1 MPVRFLTIEQQ
12 QSYGCYRGIPSNIQL
27 DRYFHLDD
35 ADRRLANARRGD
47 HNRLGFSVQLA
58 TVRFLGTFLANPI
71 EVPPNVVDYLA
82 QQLDISDVNSL
93 PLYVERSPTHRE
105 HAGLIQRHYGYQ
117 DFSVQPEHWRFIRWL
132 YARAWVG
139 TEGPSVLFDIA
150 TAQLLEQKI
159 LLPGVSVLERLV
171 ATVRERVAQRVWKLL
186 SRLPNAEQCQRLD
199 AILKVDE
206 DVRQT
211 VLDQLRRS
219 PTRHSAPA
227 LVAALHRLKRIR
239 AIGVSDLVLPN
250 VPPSRLKVL
259 SRAAFTSRAQTIQ
272 RMPTARRIATL
283 LAFVHDVEATAQ
295 DDALTVLELLTKEL
309 LSKSASQGKKE
320 RLRTLKDLDAAALTL
335 SVACAILIAPAQ
347 EDAEQIREAI
357 FAQVSSVQLAAAVEQ
372 VESIARPPDDQYY
385 PEILSRW
392 RTVRLFLP
400 TLLNTIDF
408 QATQAGEP
416 VLAAITFLKSI
427 EGKRKPD
434 MTPAP
439 LEIIS
444 KGWLRWVCPT
454 EGEIDRRAYT
464 FCVLEQLM
472 NGLRCRDLYG
482 SPSVQWSNP
491 QEKLFQG
498 REWVTVR
505 SQVCRT
511 LNLASQPDEK
521 LMQLKQQLND
531 AYHRTAQN
539 LPTNDAVQIVEDKKG
554 RPSLT
559 ISPLEKLEES
569 EYLRSLRA
577 QVTALLPR
585 VDLPEV
591 LLEIHERTG
600 FLNAFTHAHEEGARA
615 DNVTTSLCAVL
626 VAMACNIGIRPL
638 QRKDTPALTKH
649 RLAWIKQ
656 HYIRAETLVE
666 SNACLVNA
674 QKAVPIVQSWGGG
687 EVASADGLRFVVPVK
702 TLNAGPNR
710 KYFSTGRGITYYNFV
725 SDLFAGFHGLVVT
738 GTLRDSLVVLVGLLE
753 QRTGLRPR
761 ELMTDTAGYS
771 DIVFGLFWLLGYQFS
786 PRLADTGSARFWRL
800 DPKADYGVLDGI
812 ARQKVKVH
820 LIEDLWDDMLRVA
833 GSLKLGK
840 VSALEIMRVL
850 QKGGKPSTLGKAI
863 GELGRV
869 AKTLYLLNYIDDEA
883 YRRRILTQLNRG
895 EGRHSLA
902 RASCHGNKGEIRQRY
917 REGQE
922 DQLNALGLVTNAVI
936 LWNTL
941 YMDRA
946 IDHLL
951 ARGLEVDPEDVARLS
966 PLGHIHINMLG
977 RYSFELAEALR
988 EGGFRPLRN
997 PDDPNEPFY

>member
-1 MPVRFLTIEQQ
+1 MR
-12 QSYGCYRGIPSNIQL
+12 
-27 DRYFHLDD
+27 
-35 ADRRLANARRGD
+35 ARRGD
-47 HNRLGFSVQLA
+47 HNRLGFAVQLG
-58 TVRFLGTFLANPI
+58 TVRFLGTFLVNPI
-71 EVPPNVVDYLA
+71 EVPPNVIDYLA
-82 QQLDISDVNSL
+82 QQLKIADTSSL
-93 PLYVERSPTHRE
+93 PAYLEREETRWG
-105 HAGLIQRHYGYQ
+105 HADLIQRHYGYQ
-117 DFSVQPEHWRFIRWL
+117 DFSAQPAHWRFLRWL

-150 TAQLLEQKI
+150 TTQLLEQKI

-171 ATVRERVAQRVWKLL
+171 AAVRERVSQRVWKVL
-186 SRLPNAEQCQRLD
+186 SRLPTAEQCQRLD

-206 DVRQT
+206 DARQT

-219 PTRHSAPA
+219 PTRHSAPV

-239 AIGVSDLVLPN
+239 DIGVSHLVMPN

-272 RMPTARRIATL
+272 RMPRARRTATL
-283 LAFVHDVEATAQ
+283 LAFVRDVEATAQ

-309 LSKSASQGKKE
+309 LSKSANQGKKE
-320 RLRTLKDLDAAALTL
+320 RLRTLKDLDAAALKL
-335 SVACAILIAPAQ
+335 STACAILLAP
-347 EDAEQIREAI
+347 EQAATQLRETI
-357 FAQVSSVQLAAAVEQ
+357 FAQVPQAQLAAAVEQ
-372 VESIARPPDDQYY
+372 VEAIARPPDDQYY

-408 QATQAGEP
+408 QATQAGQDI
-416 VLAAITFLKSI
+416 LAALTFLKSI
-427 EGKRKPD
+427 EGKRKPV
-434 MTPAP
+434 MTEAPLSIVTKGWWRWVSPAP
-439 LEIIS
+439 
-444 KGWLRWVCPT
+444 
-454 EGEIDRRAYT
+454 GEVDRRAYT

-472 NGLRCRDLYG
+472 NGLRCRDLYV

-491 QEKLFQG
+491 QEKLIQG
-498 REWVTVR
+498 REWVAVR

-511 LNLASQPDEK
+511 LNLAPQPDEK
-521 LMQLKQQLND
+521 LTQLKQQLND

-539 LPTNDAVQIVEDKKG
+539 LPNNDAVQIVEEENR
-554 RPSLT
+554 RPTLT

-569 EYLRSLRA
+569 ENLRSLKQ

-591 LLEIHERTG
+591 LLEIHEKTG
-600 FLNAFTHAHEEGARA
+600 FLDAFSHAHEEGARA
-615 DNVTTSLCAVL
+615 DNLTTSLCAVL
-626 VAMACNIGIRPL
+626 VAMACNIGLRPL

-649 RLAWIKQ
+649 RLAWVKQ

-674 QKAVPIVQSWGGG
+674 QRNVPFVQAWGGG

-710 KYFSTGRGITYYNFV
+710 KYFSSGRGITYYNFV

-786 PRLADTGSARFWRL
+786 PRLADTGEARFWRL
-800 DPKADYGVLDGI
+800 DSKAHYGVLDGI

-820 LIEDLWDDMLRVA
+820 LIENSWDDMLRVA

-869 AKTLYLLNYIDDEA
+869 AKTLYLLNYIDDED
-883 YRRRILTQLNRG
+883 YRRRILIQLNRG
-895 EGRHSLA
+895 ESRHSLA
-902 RASCHGNKGEIRQRY
+902 RAICHGNKGEIRQRY

-946 IDHLL
+946 LDHLR
-951 ARGLEVDPEDVARLS
+951 AQGLEIDPDDIARLS

-977 RYSFELAEALR
+977 RYYFELAETIKA
-988 EGGFRPLRN
+988 GGFRPLRN

>member
-1 MPVRFLTIEQQ
+1 MPVRFLTEEQQ
-12 QSYGCYRGIPSNIQL
+12 QSYGRYQGTPTDVQL
-27 DRYFHLDD
+27 ERYFHLDD
-35 ADRRLANARRGD
+35 ADQQLVRVRRGD
-47 HNRLGFSVQLA
+47 HNRLGFAVQLG

-71 EVPPNVVDYLA
+71 EVPPNVIDYLA
-82 QQLDISDVNSL
+82 QQLEVASTSSL
-93 PLYVERSPTHRE
+93 PAYLEREETRWG
-105 HAGLIQRHYGYQ
+105 HAALIECHYGYQ
-117 DFSVQPEHWRFIRWL
+117 DFSAQPAHWRFVRWL

-171 ATVRERVAQRVWKLL
+171 AAVRERVAQRVWKLL
-186 SRLPNAEQCQRLD
+186 SRLPSDEQCQRLD
-199 AILKVDE
+199 AVLKVDM
-206 DVRQT
+206 DMRQT
-211 VLDQLRRS
+211 VLDRLRRS

-239 AIGVSDLVLPN
+239 EIGVSHLVLPN

-272 RMPTARRIATL
+272 RMPKARRIATL
-283 LAFVHDVEATAQ
+283 LAFARDVEATAQ

-309 LSKSASQGKKE
+309 LLKSASQGKKE

-335 SVACAILIAPAQ
+335 SVACAILIAP
-347 EDAEQIREAI
+347 EREATQLREEI
-357 FAQVSSVQLAAAVEQ
+357 FAQVSSAQLAAAVEQ
-372 VESIARPPDDQYY
+372 VESIARLPDDQYY

-408 QATQAGEP
+408 QATQAGQS
-416 VLAAITFLKSI
+416 VLAAVTFLKSI

-439 LEIIS
+439 LAIVS

-454 EGEIDRRAYT
+454 VGEIDRRAYT

-472 NGLRCRDLYG
+472 NGLRCRDLYV

-491 QEKLFQG
+491 EEKLFQG
-498 REWVTVR
+498 REWVAVR

-511 LNLASQPDEK
+511 LNLAPQPDEK
-521 LMQLKQQLND
+521 LTQLKQQLND

-539 LPTNDAVQIVEDKKG
+539 LPTNDAVQIVEDENG

-569 EYLRSLRA
+569 ENLRSLRA
-577 QVTALLPR
+577 KVSALLPR

-591 LLEIHERTG
+591 LLEVHEKTG
-600 FLNAFTHAHEEGARA
+600 FLDAFNHAHEEGARA

-626 VAMACNIGIRPL
+626 VAMACNIGLRPL

-674 QKAVPIVQSWGGG
+674 QKNVTIAQAWGGG

-702 TLNAGPNR
+702 TLNSGPNR
-710 KYFSTGRGITYYNFV
+710 KYFSSGRGITYYNFV

-786 PRLADTGSARFWRL
+786 PRLADTGMARFWRL

-883 YRRRILTQLNRG
+883 YRRRILIQLNRG

-902 RASCHGNKGEIRQRY
+902 RAICHGNKGEIRQRY

-922 DQLNALGLVTNAVI
+922 DQLNTLGLVTNAVI

-946 IDHLL
+946 LCHLR
-951 ARGLEVDPEDVARLS
+951 AQGLEIDPDDIARLS

-977 RYSFELAEALR
+977 RYYFELAEALKA
-988 EGGFRPLRN
+988 GGFRPLRN